1 MMEISF
7 DLGTHI
13 GEASRRLK
21 SLYRNMNSTRDYILQ
36 LSNTTFIVRD
46 EYKIIKHLHVIR

>member
-1 MMEISF
+1 MTEISF

-13 GEASRRLK
+13 GGASKRFK
-21 SLYRNMNSTRDYILQ
+21 SLYKNMNSTRDYILQ
-36 LSNTTFIVRD
+36 LSSPTFIVRD